1 MDMSAVPA
9 TGPHSQAARPKRPS
23 VVIVDYQAG
32 NLRSLTAAFTTLG
45 AHVILL
51 DRPKPGLR
59 FDRLVVPGV
68 GAFDWACQRLN
79 STGLKEL
86 IQRSVADGVPV
97 LGICLGMQWLWETSE
112 EGREPGLGLW
122 PGRVIRFRNVPR
134 VPHMG
139 WNQVEWVAG
148 TRRPA
153 WLAGFPSGYA
163 YFAHSYYPEPADPDL
178 VWAVTEYGPVRF
190 PSVVGRD
197 HVVGVQFHPEK
208 SGAWGLAFLQR
219 WLEEGRAPCITP
231 ETMTGISATGEVD
244 VRSHSGH

>member
-1 MDMSAVPA
+1 VDVSPVSTIDPQ
-9 TGPHSQAARPKRPS
+9 PRRAALEGPS
-23 VVIVDYQAG
+23 VAIVDYEAG
-32 NLRSLTAAFTTLG
+32 NLRSLTAALTALG
-45 AHVILL
+45 ARVTLL
-51 DRPKPGLR
+51 DRPRPGLR

-68 GAFDWACQRLN
+68 GAFDWACRRLN

-86 IQRSVADGVPV
+86 IQQSIAEGVPV
-97 LGICLGMQWLWETSE
+97 LGICLGMQWLWEASE
-112 EGREPGLGLW
+112 EGREPGLGHW
-122 PGRVIRFRNVPR
+122 PGRVVRFRGVRR

-163 YFAHSYYPEPADPDL
+163 YFAHSYYPEPADSSL

-190 PSVVGRD
+190 PSVVGRG

-208 SGAWGLAFLQR
+208 SGAWGLAFLRR
-219 WLEEGRAPCITP
+219 WLE
-231 ETMTGISATGEVD
+231 GEPTD
-244 VRSHSGH
+244 AGSHSGH